1 MEPDAMGPFVCAAFS
16 EHHVSVDHMV
26 ACMSTSVFL
35 QLYNIPL
42 YDQVKFVLP
51 IHYSMGVGDV
61 STFGYCE

>member
-42 YDQVKFVLP
+42 YDQATFGLP
-51 IHYSMGVGDV
+51 IH
-61 STFGYCE
+61 